1 MIGALNEAMQFH
13 STALRLRS
21 ERQQV
26 LASNIANADTPGYKA
41 QDFDFAGS
49 LSAALSGAAP
59 QSPALAATAAGHIAP
74 ARSSLPPP
82 TLQYRTP
89 SQSSVDGNSV
99 EMDTE
104 RANFADNA
112 VRYEASLRL
121 LNGQIKSILSAI
133 TG

>member
-41 QDFDFAGS
+41 RDFDFAGS
-49 LSAALSGAAP
+49 LSAAMSGAAP
-59 QSPALAATAAGHIAP
+59 QSSGLAATAAGHIAP

-82 TLQYRTP
+82 TLQYRSPRSTATVSKWMPSVPISPTTP
-89 SQSSVDGNSV
+89 CATKPRFDCLTARSSRS
-99 EMDTE
+99 
-104 RANFADNA
+104 
-112 VRYEASLRL
+112 
-121 LNGQIKSILSAI
+121 
-133 TG
+133 